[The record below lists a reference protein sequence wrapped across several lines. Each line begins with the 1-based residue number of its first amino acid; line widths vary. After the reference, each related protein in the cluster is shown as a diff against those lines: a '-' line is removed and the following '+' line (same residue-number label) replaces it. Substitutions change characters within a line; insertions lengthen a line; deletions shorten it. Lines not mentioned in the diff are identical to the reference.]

1 MAPGSIAH
9 YSLLSPLGA
18 GGMGEVFLARDERL
32 GRDVAI
38 KLLPRDAASAPQ
50 AIERFRREARAA
62 SAISHPNII
71 TVFDVGEVDGIWYLA
86 MELVRGRTLAE
97 DRGTPWPIA
106 QAADVLAQGATAL
119 AAAHEAGIVHRDI
132 KPANIMVRHDGY
144 VKVLDFGIAR
154 LANTERHDA
163 APLTE
168 PGKVIGTLTY
178 LSPEQ
183 ATGESVEAPSD
194 VFSLG
199 ILAYEL
205 FTGAHPFKAPT
216 SMATFTAILTRD
228 PVPAAELRAELPES
242 VQALLAAM
250 LDKEPARRPST
261 ADVAATLRSVTAG
274 AARTPLVTGA
284 RPVGP
289 AAGSAQATAA
299 TTVLASVAAVPA
311 APSAPRHHGIVVG
324 RAQDLAMLQTAYV
337 DVLQGSGLVVSV
349 EGEPGIGKSTLVESV
364 LTELRYVTPR
374 PTIAMGRC
382 SERLA
387 GAEAYLPVLDALE
400 TALERDATGAFA
412 EQLTRFAPGWAMLLG
427 RVPEGASVG
436 TAVPASQERLKR
448 EMAALLEFLS
458 TQAPVVLLLDD
469 IHWAD
474 ESTVDLLAYLTT
486 RFDRMRLLV
495 LVTGRDS
502 DMRAAKHPYLKVQ
515 QDLHARGLERTVTV
529 GRLSADDVSEY
540 LRRTYPGH
548 AFPAELARA
557 VHTRSGG
564 NPLFVAEVI
573 RWLNTLGVI
582 AERNGR
588 WSLDRPVA
596 DISDELPSTVRSM
609 IERKLAQVGDDDRRL
624 LGAAAVQGA
633 AFDSATVAAML
644 KADAAD
650 IEEQLIVLEKVY
662 GFLTSTGDITF
673 PDGTMAVAYRFA
685 HALFQNVLASSVA
698 PSRRAAW
705 SAAAADVLEERY
717 GTAAAEIA
725 GTLALLRATG
735 RQPARAAQW
744 YIAAAQR
751 AIGTFAYV
759 EAERLAARGLEQ
771 VALLNDPAVRVGLE
785 LPLRLVAGATSLV
798 RRGFAAPETAEN
810 MAQASAMC
818 LAIGETPSL
827 MPALWVLVLY
837 SIAHGSLE
845 DAAVLCHQ
853 MQQIGE
859 ASEAPALRACG
870 RMVFIGYNV
879 HRGQLAAAQDAHDA
893 VAAVMNDPVRAALR
907 ATFQPDPMLTGHSE
921 YIRLLWLTNRFAEA
935 QQERRHL
942 EQLVAAIGDPQG
954 QAFVALFAAE
964 LDIMRGRY
972 AEAIEAAAA
981 GIALCE
987 EHGIA
992 SERLWCTF
1000 YLGMAHAA
1008 QGNPAA
1014 GVPLM
1019 RAALGPL
1026 HAIEAYVGVPFFQ
1039 AALAE
1044 AELALGHVIEAQQE
1058 VECGL
1063 ALAAQTGEHVWDAE
1077 LWRVQA
1083 KILRRA
1089 PGARADGLTSSDA
1102 RVRARQAVAAS
1113 GALALGARL
1122 DADEKTAG

>member
-1 MAPGSIAH
+1 
-9 YSLLSPLGA
+9 
-18 GGMGEVFLARDERL
+18 MGEVFLARDERL

-38 KLLPRDAASAPQ
+38 KLLPRDAAAAPQ

-71 TVFDVGEVDGIWYLA
+71 TVFDVGEVDGVWYLA

-106 QAADVLAQGATAL
+106 QAADILAQGATAL

-154 LANTERHDA
+154 LTNAERNDG

-168 PGKVIGTLTY
+168 PGKVIGTLMY

-183 ATGESVEAPSD
+183 ATGDSVDAPSD

-228 PVPAAELRAELPES
+228 PAPAAVLRADLPES

-261 ADVAATLRSVTAG
+261 ADVAATLRAVTAG
-274 AARTPLVTGA
+274 GARTPFIASSQLV
-284 RPVGP
+284 RPAVD
-289 AAGSAQATAA
+289 AGQTAA
-299 TTVLASVAAVPA
+299 PTAVLTSLTAPPA
-311 APSAPRHHGIVVG
+311 APSAPRHQGIMVG
-324 RAQDLAMLQTAYV
+324 RAQDLAMLQTAYM

-400 TALERDATGAFA
+400 TALERDSAGLFA
-412 EQLTRFAPGWAMLLG
+412 EQLNRFAPGWALLLG
-427 RVPEGASVG
+427 RASAAG
-436 TAVPASQERLKR
+436 AVPASQERLKR

-458 TQAPVVLLLDD
+458 AQAPVVLLLDD

-474 ESTVDLLAYLTT
+474 ESTVDLLAYLAT

-502 DMRAAKHPYLKVQ
+502 DMRAGKHPYLKVQ
-515 QDLHARGLERTVTV
+515 QDLHARGVERTVTV
-529 GRLSADDVSEY
+529 GRLSAEDVTEY

-548 AFPAELARA
+548 AFPVELART
-557 VHTRSGG
+557 VHARSGG

-573 RWLNTLGVI
+573 RWLNTLGII

-624 LGAAAVQGA
+624 LGAAAVQGT

-644 KADAAD
+644 KADAVD

-662 GFLTSTGDITF
+662 GFLTSTGDVTF

-685 HALFQNVLASSVA
+685 HALFQNVLAASVA

-705 SAAAADVLEERY
+705 SATAADVLEERY

-725 GTLALLRATG
+725 GTLATLRATG

-751 AIGTFAYV
+751 AVGAFAYV

-771 VALLNDPAVRVGLE
+771 VALVTDSAARVGLE

-837 SIAHGSLE
+837 SIANGRLD

-853 MQQIGE
+853 MHQIGE
-859 ASEAPALRACG
+859 ASGDPTLRACG
-870 RMVFIGYNV
+870 RIVFVGLNV
-879 HRGQLAAAQDAHDA
+879 HRGGLAETQRAHDA
-893 VAAVMNDPVRAALR
+893 VAEVIDDRVQAMLR

-921 YIRLLWLTNRFAEA
+921 YIRLLWLTNRFDEA
-935 QQERRHL
+935 QRERIAL
-942 EQLVAAIGDPQG
+942 EQRVAAIGDPQG

-964 LDIMRGRY
+964 LDIMRGRF

-992 SERLWCTF
+992 SERLWCTM
-1000 YLGMAHAA
+1000 YLGMAQAA
-1008 QGNPAA
+1008 QGNPEA

-1019 RAALGPL
+1019 RAILGPL
-1026 HAIEAYVGVPFFQ
+1026 HAIEAFVGVPFFH

-1044 AELALGHVIEAQQE
+1044 AELALGHLTEAQQE
-1058 VECGL
+1058 VERGL
-1063 ALAAQTGEHVWDAE
+1063 ALAEQTGERVWDAE

-1083 KILRRA
+1083 RILDRA
-1089 PGARADGLTSSDA
+1089 PGARPDRLTAAEA
-1102 RVRARQAVAAS
+1102 RLRARQAVEAS